1 MTRDEALVQMTLRWL
16 EAEAKLHR
24 SVPVEAVE
32 KLRDEVLQ
40 RAPAALQPTFDRFFT
55 EVVGTTSTT
64 R

>member
-16 EAEAKLHR
+16 EAEAKLRH

-32 KLRDEVLQ
+32 KMRDEVLQ
-40 RAPAALQPTFDRFFT
+40 RAPADLQQTFDRFFA
-55 EVVGTTSTT
+55 EVVGKAA